1 MRVGIPMM
9 KCSLNPSQQV
19 NKQTGKRSKTCG
31 VKSAWEEMNDERLGR
46 DPTIDKEMTHMNV
59 WMEGSS
65 DMDVE
70 EIIKQE
76 IERINLERKMH
87 GKRALRSDT
96 VSCIAIVEKP
106 NMEYMQ
112 NLSYEERKKFLYT
125 SHEEMKKLIH
135 EWNPNW
141 KIISSVQHHDEFGG
155 LSAHNHTLVMV
166 STIDKD
172 GLPNMKAKSE
182 FNLKFFTFINK
193 NYSVR
198 MQERGYDVENVRTF
212 DQLSEEEKIERKL
225 HPEDHGVDAY
235 IYKKKKMDEMD
246 QSIKELNQKQET
258 LSSQLEETVKEITEA
273 PDLESYKTVIHENET
288 LKNELALKD
297 RIIEKL
303 QSEVEALK
311 TKLES
316 WKKKFT
322 DISQKAGSKL
332 MRLFGYDVDENTIH
346 HDLPNSEI
354 LDGLNQLQGKLE
366 TYDISKFRVVPDDQN
381 SGKYRIVY
389 RDSNQNLKIYERNI
403 PTRQMAENKI
413 RELKIHVKLKKPDI
427 KLNLKK

>member
-70 EIIKQE
+70 EIIKQK

-198 MQERGYDVENVRTF
+198 MQSRGYEVEHVRTF
-212 DQLSEEEKIERKL
+212 DQLSDEEKLERKL

-322 DISQKAGSKL
+322 DISQKAGTKL

-381 SGKYRIVY
+381 NGKYRIVY
-389 RDSNQNLKIYERNI
+389 RDSHQDLKIYERNI
-403 PTRQMAENKI
+403 PTRQQAENKI

>member
-46 DPTIDKEMTHMNV
+46 DPTIDKEMTHLNI

-76 IERINLERKMH
+76 IERINLERKAH

-135 EWNPNW
+135 EWNPHW

-155 LSAHNHTLVMV
+155 LSAHNHTLVIV
-166 STIDKD
+166 STINKD
-172 GLPNMKAKSE
+172 GLSNMKAKSE

-198 MQERGYDVENVRTF
+198 MQSRGYEVEHVRTF
-212 DQLSEEEKIERKL
+212 DQLSDEEKIERKL

-235 IYKKKKMDEMD
+235 IYKQKKQKELE
-246 QSIKELNQKQET
+246 QSIKDLEIKQTSLSDELEK
-258 LSSQLEETVKEITEA
+258 TVIEITQA
-273 PDLESYKTVIHENET
+273 PDLKSYTTILNENES
-288 LKNELALKD
+288 LKSELALKD

-303 QSEVEALK
+303 KTEIESLK
-311 TKLES
+311 LKMES
-316 WKKKFT
+316 WKNTFT
-322 DISQKAGSKL
+322 EISHKAGVKL
-332 MRLFGYDVDENTIH
+332 MSLFGYDVHESVRNDYPQIDILEKF
-346 HDLPNSEI
+346 NSMQKGMRE
-354 LDGLNQLQGKLE
+354 
-366 TYDISKFRVVPDDQN
+366 YDPSCFRVIPDKQN
-381 SGKYRIVY
+381 EGKFCIVY
-389 RDSNQNLKIYERNI
+389 KNKSNQYETFENNI
-403 PTRQMAENKI
+403 LNRRIAENKI
-413 RELKIHVKLKKPDI
+413 KEMKHHFKLHAQTIEHKIK
-427 KLNLKK
+427 

>member
-112 NLSYEERKKFLYT
+112 NLSYEDRKKFLYT

-198 MQERGYDVENVRTF
+198 MQSRGYEVEHVRTF
-212 DQLSEEEKIERKL
+212 DQLSDEEKLERKL

-322 DISQKAGSKL
+322 DISQKAGTKL

-381 SGKYRIVY
+381 NGKYRIVY
-389 RDSNQNLKIYERNI
+389 RDSHQDLKIYERNI
-403 PTRQMAENKI
+403 PTRQQAENKI

>member
-141 KIISSVQHHDEFGG
+141 KILAACQHHDEFGG

-198 MQERGYDVENVRTF
+198 MQSRGYEVEHVRTF
-212 DQLSEEEKIERKL
+212 DQLSDEEKIERKL

-235 IYKKKKMDEMD
+235 IYKQKKQKELE
-246 QSIKELNQKQET
+246 QSIKDLEIKQTSLSDELEK
-258 LSSQLEETVKEITEA
+258 TVIEITQA
-273 PDLESYKTVIHENET
+273 PDLKSYTTILNENES
-288 LKNELALKD
+288 LKSELALKD

-303 QSEVEALK
+303 KTEIESLK
-311 TKLES
+311 LKMES
-316 WKKKFT
+316 WKNTFT
-322 DISQKAGSKL
+322 EISHKAGVKL
-332 MRLFGYDVDENTIH
+332 MSLFGYDVHESVRNDYPQIDILEKF
-346 HDLPNSEI
+346 NSMQKGMRE
-354 LDGLNQLQGKLE
+354 
-366 TYDISKFRVVPDDQN
+366 YDPACFRVIPDKQN
-381 SGKYRIVY
+381 EGRFCIVY
-389 RDSNQNLKIYERNI
+389 KNKSHQYETFENNI
-403 PTRQMAENKI
+403 LNRRIAENKI
-413 RELKIHVKLKKPDI
+413 KEMKHHSKLHAQTIEHKIK
-427 KLNLKK
+427 

>member
-1 MRVGIPMM
+1 MKVGIPCM
-9 KCSLNPSQQV
+9 KCALKPSQQV
-19 NKQTGKRSKTCG
+19 NKKTGKRSKTCG
-31 VKSAWEEMNDERLGR
+31 LRSAWEEMNDQRIGR
-46 DPTIDKEMTHMNV
+46 DPTIDKEMTHLNV

-65 DMDVE
+65 DLDIEGIV
-70 EIIKQE
+70 KKE
-76 IERINLERKMH
+76 IERIDMERKAN

-96 VSCIAIVEKP
+96 VSTIQIVEKP
-106 NMEYMQ
+106 NMSYMED
-112 NLSYEERKKFLYT
+112 LSYEERKQFLNT
-125 SHEEMKKLIH
+125 SHEVMKSLIH
-135 EWNPNW
+135 DWNPHW
-141 KIISSVQHHDEFGG
+141 KILAACQHHDEFGG
-155 LSAHNHTLVMV
+155 LSAHNHTLIMV
-166 STIDKD
+166 STIDKE
-172 GLPNMKAKSE
+172 GLPSMNAKAE
-182 FNLKFFTFINK
+182 FNLKFFNFLNK

-198 MQERGYDVENVRTF
+198 MQERGYEVENVRTF
-212 DQLSEEEKIERKL
+212 DQLSEEEKMERKL
-225 HPEDHGVDAY
+225 KPQEHGVDAY

-246 QSIKELNQKQET
+246 QSIKELNQKQKT

-273 PDLESYKTVIHENET
+273 PDLESYKTVVHENET
-288 LKNELALKD
+288 LRNELALKD

-303 QSEVEALK
+303 QTEVEALK

>member
-9 KCSLNPSQQV
+9 KCSLNPSQQI

-76 IERINLERKMH
+76 IERINLERKAH

-198 MQERGYDVENVRTF
+198 MQSRGYEVEHVRTF
-212 DQLSEEEKIERKL
+212 DQLSDEEKIERKL

-246 QSIKELNQKQET
+246 QSIKELNQKQKT

-273 PDLESYKTVIHENET
+273 PDLESYKTVVHENET
-288 LKNELALKD
+288 LRNELALKD

-303 QSEVEALK
+303 QTEVEALK

-322 DISQKAGSKL
+322 DISQKAGTKL